1 MAAIAARSI
10 WKGSISFGLVN
21 IPIQVFSAT
30 QNEDYTSFS
39 QLCDKGHKIK
49 YKKWC
54 PEEEREVQ
62 WSEIKKGHEITKNN
76 YVVIEKE
83 DLDKIKLKTNNTI
96 EVKEFIEADE
106 FDPIFIE
113 KNYYVGPDPGKKK
126 TEASTRAYSLLVK
139 ILHDTGKI
147 AIGKVVLREREQLVA
162 LRAYQRGLVMHQ
174 LKYLDEIRPMD
185 EIGGLDSSQKIDANE
200 LALGKTLVENLTA
213 EEFDPGQYSDTYAK
227 ELEKLIEAKSKG
239 EKITIEEEEEKHE
252 ATTDLLKALK
262 ASISMK
268 TKPSRQ
274 KKSGGG
280 SKVINMLSALAAE
293 VGKTT
298 SNTQLESQATLPHE
312 YIRDTLTFRY
322 RECESCGTRTELT
335 CIKCGFCYSCHWKKE
350 EVEKQLFDNK
360 YYKTYSSPLIP

>member
-1 MAAIAARSI
+1 MAPMAAHAI

-30 QNEDYTSFS
+30 QREDYTSFN
-39 QLCDKGHKIK
+39 QLCDKGHKIR

-54 PEEEREVQ
+54 PVEEREVQ
-62 WSEIKKGHEITKNN
+62 WSEVKKGHEITKNN
-76 YVVIEKE
+76 YIVIEKE

-126 TEASTRAYSLLVK
+126 TEASTKAYSLLVK
-139 ILHDTGKI
+139 ILHETGKI

-185 EIGGLDSSQKIDANE
+185 EIGNLDSLQKVDSKE
-200 LALGKTLVENLTA
+200 LSLGKTLVENLTT
-213 EEFDPGQYSDTYAK
+213 EKFDPGQYSDSYAK

-239 EKITIEEEEEKHE
+239 QKVVPKQVEEEPEE
-252 ATTDLLKALK
+252 TTDIIEALK
-262 ASISMK
+262 ASLK
-268 TKPSRQ
+268 VKG
-274 KKSGGG
+274 KS
-280 SKVINMLSALAAE
+280 S
-293 VGKTT
+293 
-298 SNTQLESQATLPHE
+298 
-312 YIRDTLTFRY
+312 TLTAAKAKGKMGIAV
-322 RECESCGTRTELT
+322 S
-335 CIKCGFCYSCHWKKE
+335 K
-350 EVEKQLFDNK
+350 
-360 YYKTYSSPLIP
+360 